1 MAEPTALRL
10 HDNQPFQDQLGHAV
24 HLLVAPTITHLTIH
38 ANLNGS
44 FPLKRAF
51 KVRSAYVPRHCDAL
65 AALDQKHLPIASSG
79 RKD

>member
-24 HLLVAPTITHLTIH
+24 GPTSFGSSDDGTSIGVN

-44 FPLKRAF
+44 SP
-51 KVRSAYVPRHCDAL
+51 D
-65 AALDQKHLPIASSG
+65 
-79 RKD
+79 